1 MAEMIRVN
9 TRISPEMMKWLDDRT
24 EETGIPKSTLI
35 MLALEEYR
43 KQHEVMNQIT
53 VMSQLLER
61 LEVIEKELKQQK
73 EK

>member
-9 TRISPEMMKWLDDRT
+9 TRISPEMMKWLDNRT

-43 KQHEVMNQIT
+43 KQHEVMKSMADMGMI
-53 VMSQLLER
+53 LEK
-61 LEVIEKELKQQK
+61 LEVIERKLPK